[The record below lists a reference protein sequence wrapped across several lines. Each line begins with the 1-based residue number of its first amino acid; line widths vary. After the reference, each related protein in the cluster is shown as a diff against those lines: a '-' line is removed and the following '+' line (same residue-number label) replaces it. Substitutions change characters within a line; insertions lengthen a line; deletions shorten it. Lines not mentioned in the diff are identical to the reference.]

1 MAVTTVTASLAGVI
15 NKNATIQTDWLTDVR
30 NSSDGGTVSLYINP
44 PPGTPAGE
52 TQTAFG
58 VAYGSGRFG
67 GSDEGT
73 IERTFLFFKELDA
86 AIGGLTITAATLKIS
101 GSTQPFGQPSSTTQ
115 DSIIV
120 GSSAYGGN
128 GNSALNSDDY
138 SLLSFSNP
146 YSSTLTSWT
155 NTDYNSYTLNASAI
169 SDMNNNGYFNCV
181 IINENNDFQG
191 VDIFTNIDTG
201 SVAHIS
207 STIPVQLVL
216 TYEYIATRNASVTQS
231 VGGLGGNLFA
241 GTPVTFSIDNPLPA
255 SSYFALETVR
265 NANGFY
271 DSSSPKNLQG
281 TFTLGAGISNV
292 VSDDYKAGVV
302 VAPGGGNLVFTP
314 TNNVTAATLLPK
326 GTGWSGPVYPPPPKP
341 VPLPTITCPPENG
354 IGMYFLVGGG
364 FFALAKL
371 THNGDDF
378 QGLPTYNFPQVITA
392 GSKIDYDLNYTSPQ
406 WGISATTTEGVFDV
420 ATSSDLVSSGWTSA
434 GDDLVVSSTT
444 CGYPSAPDF
453 CVVMPGESGNIQV
466 NTLPIFPS
474 MDNINTDP
482 IGYFAFFVDFSIV
495 WLPTFGG
502 AAGWRIS
509 ISDYSKTISGGS
521 VDSPPTGTFILT
533 SGFDPSDTI
542 TITISAGVC
551 SI

>member
-1 MAVTTVTASLAGVI
+1 MAVTTVTASLAG
-15 NKNATIQTDWLTDVR
+15 TIQQYGAISTNWVDDVR
-30 NSSDGGTVSLYINP
+30 NSSGEGNSTVYINP
-44 PPGTPAGE
+44 PPGGFVNSP
-52 TQTAFG
+52 QTAFS
-58 VAYGSGRFG
+58 VAFG
-67 GSDEGT
+67 PDEFGEGNEGT
-73 IERTFLFFKELDA
+73 IRRTFLFFGELDSV
-86 AIGGLTITAATLKIS
+86 IGGLIITAATLKIS
-101 GSTQPFGQPSSTTQ
+101 GSTQPSPSSTTQ

-128 GNSALNSDDY
+128 GNSALNGNDY

-169 SDMNNNGYFNCV
+169 SDMNNNGYLNCV

-191 VDIFTNIDTG
+191 VAPALGTATG
-201 SVAHIS
+201 SSAIVTSA
-207 STIPVQLVL
+207 IPVQLVL

-255 SSYFALETVR
+255 SSYFALETTR
-265 NANGFY
+265 NADGFY
-271 DSSSPKNLQG
+271 DSNSPKNLQG
-281 TFTLGAGISNV
+281 TFTLGAGIIDV
-292 VSDDYKAGVV
+292 ISDNYKAGVV

-341 VPLPTITCPPENG
+341 VPLPIITCSPGNG
-354 IGMYFLVGGG
+354 IGLYFSLLGG
-364 FFALAKL
+364 FFTLAKL
-371 THNGDDF
+371 TYNGDDF
-378 QGLPTYNFPQVITA
+378 QGLPTYTFPQVITA

-406 WGISATTTEGVFDV
+406 WGLSVTAPLSEIDA
-420 ATSSDLVSSGWTSA
+420 ATSSDLVSSNWTSA

-444 CGYPSAPDF
+444 CGYPNSPDF
-453 CVVMPGESGNIQV
+453 CVVMPGSSGNIQV
-466 NTLPIFPS
+466 NILPIWTS

-482 IGYFAFFVDFSIV
+482 IGYFAFFVDFSMI

-502 AAGWRIS
+502 PNGWQISVAGS
-509 ISDYSKTISGGS
+509 YSTTISGGS
-521 VDSPPTGTFILT
+521 VDAVPTGTFTLA
-533 SGFDPSDTI
+533 SQFDPSQTVS
-542 TITISAGVC
+542 ITISAGVC